1 MFSVSLYVVKR
12 EASFLF
18 YSGEMLVSEYLNMLL
33 VFEHVCLQ
41 HRTAPALTALCC
53 GTSPRIPHSFLQL
66 GFSSL
71 SLSYSFTLSS
81 FSPQLS

>member
-1 MFSVSLYVVKR
+1 MRLCVVKR
-12 EASFLF
+12 EASFLV
-18 YSGEMLVSEYLNMLL
+18 YSSEMLVSEYLNMLL
-33 VFEHVCLQ
+33 MFEHVCVQ
-41 HRTAPALTALCC
+41 HKTALALTALMCS

>member
-1 MFSVSLYVVKR
+1 MRIYVVKR

-18 YSGEMLVSEYLNMLL
+18 YSSEMFVSEYLKMLL
-33 VFEHVCLQ
+33 VFEHVCVQ
-41 HRTAPALTALCC
+41 HRTARTLTALMCS

>member
-1 MFSVSLYVVKR
+1 MTICAVKR
-12 EASFLF
+12 EASLLF
-18 YSGEMLVSEYLNMLL
+18 YSSEMLVSEYLNILL
-33 VFEHVCLQ
+33 VLEHVYVQ
-41 HRTAPALTALCC
+41 HRTARALTALMCS
-53 GTSPRIPHSFLQL
+53 GMSPRNPHSFLQL

>member
-1 MFSVSLYVVKR
+1 MRLYVAKR
-12 EASFLF
+12 EASLLF
-18 YSGEMLVSEYLNMLL
+18 YSSEMSVSEYLNMLL
-33 VFEHVCLQ
+33 VFQHVCVQ
-41 HRTAPALTALCC
+41 HRTARALTALLCS
-53 GTSPRIPHSFLQL
+53 GMSPRIPHSFLQL

>member
-1 MFSVSLYVVKR
+1 MRLYVVKH
-12 EASFLF
+12 EASLLF
-18 YSGEMLVSEYLNMLL
+18 YSSEMLVSEYLNMLL
-33 VFEHVCLQ
+33 VFEHVCIQ
-41 HRTAPALTALCC
+41 HRNARALTALLCS
-53 GTSPRIPHSFLQL
+53 GMSPRIPHSFLQL

>member
-1 MFSVSLYVVKR
+1 MRLYVVKR

-18 YSGEMLVSEYLNMLL
+18 YSREMLVSEYLNMLL
-33 VFEHVCLQ
+33 VFEHVCIQ
-41 HRTAPALTALCC
+41 HRTARAPVALMCS
-53 GTSPRIPHSFLQL
+53 GMSPHIPHSFLQL